1 MGLARRLGASEEQA
15 ADVLQEVHLRL
26 WQQLQGGT
34 DIHDVDAWTF
44 RVAYRLVMDQHR
56 LGRRVQDLVGR
67 LTVGRIDAVT
77 HRLDDALSLWP
88 LVDRLPE
95 RERATLYL
103 RYRADLSFEQIGQ
116 VMGIT
121 TASARTYGSRG
132 VERLR
137 ALVGDDREG
146 IGAMTFDEI
155 ERRLRLPAP
164 DEPAVLPALLL
175 PIQVGTAPGRA
186 PRGPPRRATALADA
200 PGRARHR
207 AAAGR
212 RPRGRVAD
220 RRPSARAVARRAARA
235 WAVQRA
241 KASRSTTR
249 TTGRA

>member
-1 MGLARRLGASEEQA
+1 MDVAHGAVTATAPGEPQAAVLEGRVTEHYERRGQALWGFARRLGASEEQA

-26 WQQLQGGT
+26 WQQLQQGT
-34 DIHDVDAWTF
+34 DILDVDAWTF

-146 IGAMTFDEI
+146 M
-155 ERRLRLPAP
+155 
-164 DEPAVLPALLL
+164 
-175 PIQVGTAPGRA
+175 
-186 PRGPPRRATALADA
+186 
-200 PGRARHR
+200 AR
-207 AAAGR
+207 
-212 RPRGRVAD
+212 
-220 RRPSARAVARRAARA
+220 
-235 WAVQRA
+235 
-241 KASRSTTR
+241 
-249 TTGRA
+249 